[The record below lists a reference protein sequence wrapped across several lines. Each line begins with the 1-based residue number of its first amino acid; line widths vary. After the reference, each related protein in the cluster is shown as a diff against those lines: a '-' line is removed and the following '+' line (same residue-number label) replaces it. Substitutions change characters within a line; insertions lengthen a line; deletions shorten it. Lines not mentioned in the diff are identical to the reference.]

1 MSRIHSCSRAE
12 AVKTVN
18 LKSDMPSVHEA
29 LQRLDRELAVSRQ
42 RGDSLLKVVHGYGSS
57 GVGGEIRIAV
67 QRRLQ
72 DLAGS
77 GQIVACIY
85 GEHWSRSDEQVWK
98 LLKQNPELK
107 QDSDLGRR
115 NQGITVVLL

>member
-98 LLKQNPELK
+98 LLKLNPELK

-115 NQGITVVLL
+115 NQ